1 MTIAELFELI
11 KQFLH
16 FLVEYFNDVAD
27 FINNLFPD
35 GQFVPSDVAA
45 GIFTHL
51 TDTMINLLAL
61 WECFPFQH
69 WYYCRSS
76 PNHRKR
82 LKLEQLERTDSYTWK
97 TSKTTWHMRPQ
108 FTELSCTFLTQIPRR
123 SIFAIFY
130 LDSHQIVAFVV
141 SEQQG
146 NVVYIS

>member
-51 TDTMINLLAL
+51 TDSVINLLAL
-61 WECFPFQH
+61 
-69 WYYCRSS
+69 
-76 PNHRKR
+76 
-82 LKLEQLERTDSYTWK
+82 
-97 TSKTTWHMRPQ
+97 
-108 FTELSCTFLTQIPRR
+108 
-123 SIFAIFY
+123 
-130 LDSHQIVAFVV
+130 
-141 SEQQG
+141 
-146 NVVYIS
+146 